1 MQTIACRPS
10 IALPTRGSGGQSGP
24 AMKLPLLARRILAVL
39 ATLVLAL
46 ALLVLGLWIYFTP
59 THSRQD
65 GIQYGTRNGTPLTL
79 DVLRPKNPNGLGVAF
94 MVSGGWKSKG
104 PGETPGWMYAPVL
117 RRGYTVF
124 AISHVSQPKSSV
136 QEIFEDVQR
145 GIRFVRHNASTYGVD
160 PDQIGVIGGSAGG
173 HLSLMLATRGGPGPV
188 NAPDPIDR
196 ASSAVQAVAIFY
208 PVTDLI
214 DLGTST
220 ENLHDGGPPKSFT
233 KAFGPTV
240 TNLVAWTNIGRALS
254 PLYHV
259 HTTQPPVLIYHGT
272 ADTLTPPEQSER
284 FQKASRALGRTVEIV
299 YHPGGKHGWLT
310 LPLDVRHLAAWF
322 DAHLKAKP
330 SSNPR

>member
-1 MQTIACRPS
+1 MPFPR
-10 IALPTRGSGGQSGP
+10 SGGHSRR
-24 AMKLPLLARRILAVL
+24 AMKLPRLARRILAGLAVL
-39 ATLVLAL
+39 IGLL
-46 ALLVLGLWIYFTP
+46 ALLVLGFWVYFTP
-59 THSRQD
+59 VHTRQD
-65 GIQYGTRNGTPLTL
+65 GILYGTRNGTALTL
-79 DVLRPKNPNGLGVAF
+79 DVLRPRNPNGLGVAF

-104 PGETPGWMYAPVL
+104 PGETPSWMYAPVL

-124 AISHVSQPKSSV
+124 AISHVSQPKASV

-145 GIRFVRHNASTYGVD
+145 GIRFVRHNATHYGID
-160 PDQIGVIGGSAGG
+160 PDRLGVIGGSAGG
-173 HLSLMLATRGGPGPV
+173 HLSLMLATRGGPGPAQ
-188 NAPDPIDR
+188 APDPIDR

-259 HTTQPPVLIYHGT
+259 HTSQPPVLIHHGT

-284 FQKASRALGRTVEIV
+284 FQKASRALGRTVELV
-299 YHPGGKHGWLT
+299 YHPGGRHGWLT

-322 DAHLKAKP
+322 DIHLKQP
-330 SSNPR
+330 PEETR